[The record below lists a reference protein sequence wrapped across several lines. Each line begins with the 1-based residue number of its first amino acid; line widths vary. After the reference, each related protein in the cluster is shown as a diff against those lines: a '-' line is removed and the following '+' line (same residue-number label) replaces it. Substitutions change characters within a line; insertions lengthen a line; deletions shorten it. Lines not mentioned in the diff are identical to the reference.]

1 MGEERRENTLPSVSC
16 RVRCRA
22 KGTIGAHR
30 LTTSIQRSA
39 LTIVPLSAAG
49 AVAAAPVKVFTPII
63 ALFTAGSVV
72 PAPLLLPLWV
82 ALVVA
87 AWLLLRLVAPVVTV
101 AIDPVSLVPH
111 RRPSLGKPISVAA
124 VGRCASVPAPVP
136 APVPAAV
143 VPSSPGRR
151 TRASSTAASA
161 TGPFGAVPTRWT
173 IEPRWREGRKVRS
186 GRESRLLGLIGG
198 GRVGDARTSCSAV
211 ISTWSDADPAV
222 ADPSHSWRRR
232 ARRSCASRL
241 SQ

>member
-1 MGEERRENTLPSVSC
+1 M
-16 RVRCRA
+16 
-22 KGTIGAHR
+22 
-30 LTTSIQRSA
+30 
-39 LTIVPLSAAG
+39 SAAG

-87 AWLLLRLVAPVVTV
+87 AWMLLRLVAPVVTV

-161 TGPFGAVPTRWT
+161 KGPFGAVPTRWT
-173 IEPRWREGRKVRS
+173 IEPEVERGAEGQ
-186 GRESRLLGLIGG
+186 I
-198 GRVGDARTSCSAV
+198 
-211 ISTWSDADPAV
+211 
-222 ADPSHSWRRR
+222 R
-232 ARRSCASRL
+232 ARIQIVRANWGRQGGSRAHL
-241 SQ
+241 LFGGDLDLERR